1 MSEYHIP
8 VLLHESVEALSINPS
23 GIYLDATFGGGGH
36 SREIITRL
44 GPEGRLIVLDQDAEA
59 LENAPEDERVIPCHT
74 NFRFVHNFV
83 RYSGFEGVD
92 GIIADLGV
100 SSHQFDTGERG
111 FSFRFENAELDMRM
125 NTLAK
130 KNARMVVND
139 YEQEDLERIFRMYGE
154 VEGSGRVASL
164 ICSARSKG
172 AINTTGDL
180 EAAVS
185 GILPKFG
192 EHKVLAKIYQA
203 LRIEVNDEMKAL
215 EKFMPLA
222 IKSLNPGG
230 VLAVITY
237 HSLEDRIVK
246 NAIRDA
252 VAERV
257 LDKVNKKPVLP
268 SEEEIAANTLARSAK
283 LRRARRREE

>member
-23 GIYLDATFGGGGH
+23 GIYLDATFGVGGH
-36 SREIITRL
+36 SREILTRL

-203 LRIEVNDEMKAL
+203 LRIEVNDEMKVL

-268 SEEEIAANTLARSAK
+268 SEEEIAANTRARSAK
-283 LRRARRREE
+283 LRIARRREE

>member
-36 SREIITRL
+36 SREILTRL

-268 SEEEIAANTLARSAK
+268 SEEEIAANTRARSAK
-283 LRRARRREE
+283 LRIARRREE